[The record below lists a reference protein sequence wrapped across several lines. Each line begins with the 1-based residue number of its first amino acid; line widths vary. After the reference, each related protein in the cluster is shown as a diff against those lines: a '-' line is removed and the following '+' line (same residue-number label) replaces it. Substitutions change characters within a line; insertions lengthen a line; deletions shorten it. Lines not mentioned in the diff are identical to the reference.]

1 MKWTAYLRDQCLPIV
16 VWALAIGF
24 VVMMLGTLGVNASA
38 RVFLA
43 IVLAAAGVVCLLYG
57 YFRRA
62 GFYRDLK
69 DRMESLDQK
78 YLITEMIE
86 RPEFLEGKLLYD
98 LLNQVDKSMNDKLG
112 EYRRSSSEYRE
123 YIETWVHEVK
133 TPIASSRLMI
143 ENNKNEVSRGLE
155 GELSRIEGYVEQ
167 SLFYTRSNSVEKDYI
182 IKKVNLKEMV
192 SSCIKKNAR
201 ALIES
206 RISVQLQDLEEDV
219 FTDAKWI
226 DFIVGQILNNS
237 IKYRREQDPRI
248 KIFAEPRQNSIRLVI
263 SDNGIGIPAQDIQ
276 RVFEKGFTGENGR
289 KFMRSTG
296 MGLYLCKKLCGK
308 LGLSISLA
316 SQAGQGTMIEILFP
330 KSKMFLLENDS
341 VQ

>member
-1 MKWTAYLRDQCLPIV
+1 MKWTAYLRDQCFPIV
-16 VWALAIGF
+16 IWVLTISF
-24 VVMMLGTLGVNASA
+24 VAMMLGALGVNASA
-38 RVFLA
+38 RGFLA
-43 IVLAAAGVVCLLYG
+43 IVLAMAGAACLLYG
-57 YFRRA
+57 YFRKA
-62 GFYRDLK
+62 SFYRDLK
-69 DRMESLDQK
+69 TRLESLDQK
-78 YLITEMIE
+78 YLITEMME
-86 RPEFLEGKLLYD
+86 RPDFLEGKILYD
-98 LLNQVDKSMNDKLG
+98 VLNQVDKSMNDKLG
-112 EYRRSSSEYRE
+112 KYRRSSSDYRE

-133 TPIASSRLMI
+133 TPIASSRLML
-143 ENNKNEVSRGLE
+143 ENNKNEVAKGLE
-155 GELSRIEGYVEQ
+155 AELSRIEGYVEQ
-167 SLFYTRSNSVEKDYI
+167 ALFYTRSNSVEKDYI

-192 SSCIKKNAR
+192 SSCVKKNAR

-206 RISVQLQDLEEDV
+206 RISVQLQDLDEDV

-237 IKYRREQDPRI
+237 IKYRREEKPQI

-263 SDNGIGIPAQDIQ
+263 SDNGIGIPAQDIR

-289 KFMRSTG
+289 KLTRSTG

-341 VQ
+341 VE

>member
-123 YIETWVHEVK
+123 YIET
-133 TPIASSRLMI
+133 
-143 ENNKNEVSRGLE
+143 VSYTHLDVYKRQRWPGLFPVDE
-155 GELSRIEGYVEQ
+155 DFPSGRHQKAAG
-167 SLFYTRSNSVEKDYI
+167 
-182 IKKVNLKEMV
+182 
-192 SSCIKKNAR
+192 
-201 ALIES
+201 
-206 RISVQLQDLEEDV
+206 QLDQ
-219 FTDAKWI
+219 
-226 DFIVGQILNNS
+226 G
-237 IKYRREQDPRI
+237 
-248 KIFAEPRQNSIRLVI
+248 
-263 SDNGIGIPAQDIQ
+263 
-276 RVFEKGFTGENGR
+276 GFT
-289 KFMRSTG
+289 
-296 MGLYLCKKLCGK
+296 
-308 LGLSISLA
+308 A
-316 SQAGQGTMIEILFP
+316 AVWSQ
-330 KSKMFLLENDS
+330 
-341 VQ
+341 

>member
-38 RVFLA
+38 RAFLA

-167 SLFYTRSNSVEKDYI
+167 ALFYTRSNSVEKDYI

-206 RISVQLQDLEEDV
+206 RISVQLQDLDEDV

-289 KFMRSTG
+289 KFTHSTG

-308 LGLSISLA
+308 LGLGISLT
-316 SQAGQGTMIEILFP
+316 SQVGQGTIIEILFP

>member
-167 SLFYTRSNSVEKDYI
+167 ALFYTRSNSVEKDYI

-296 MGLYLCKKLCGK
+296 MGLYL
-308 LGLSISLA
+308 
-316 SQAGQGTMIEILFP
+316 
-330 KSKMFLLENDS
+330 
-341 VQ
+341 